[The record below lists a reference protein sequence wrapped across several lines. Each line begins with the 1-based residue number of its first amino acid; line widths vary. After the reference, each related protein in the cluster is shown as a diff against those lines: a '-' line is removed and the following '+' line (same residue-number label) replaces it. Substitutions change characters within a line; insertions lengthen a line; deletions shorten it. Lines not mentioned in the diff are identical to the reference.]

1 MTALRSDTS
10 FVHQTST
17 PYRMSF
23 KRHCVH
29 PGKNCIAPSE
39 EHRPKATAGLRLEPR
54 LRVLSSAH
62 HKTRVKSHSRAAMA
76 SRSLPRGHVKATASF
91 HRRCGREFS
100 VRRARSHRRPRRRR
114 AHQHGSSR
122 PGPGSLFSADGAN
135 ELFQGQ
141 LQCSSL
147 TPTRSPLRGRPTH
160 WEWDTA
166 AASSPVSNGPELSF
180 TNQIVIFW
188 NTERDAKMLQRN
200 Q

>member
-100 VRRARSHRRPRRRR
+100 VRRARSHRRPRRHHSETEGPPAREQQAGSGLPLQCRR
-114 AHQHGSSR
+114 SQRAL
-122 PGPGSLFSADGAN
+122 PGSAAMFQSHAHPISAAGA
-135 ELFQGQ
+135 
-141 LQCSSL
+141 
-147 TPTRSPLRGRPTH
+147 P
-160 WEWDTA
+160 DTLGMGYCRRIV
-166 AASSPVSNGPELSF
+166 ASVKWTG
-180 TNQIVIFW
+180 IVIYQP
-188 NTERDAKMLQRN
+188 NRHILEH
-200 Q
+200 